1 MLIEFKFINTFICFP
16 SGFNNNSFSFLTFK
30 EILFALS
37 QLDKFFKSI
46 LISSLSFLIELVR
59 NKKLVSSAK
68 WWTMQNFI
76 AVCKSFVYSKNRRGP
91 RTDP

>member
-1 MLIEFKFINTFICFP
+1 MLIEFKFINTFISFSCRFRD
-16 SGFNNNSFSFLTFK
+16 NSFSLLTFK

-76 AVCKSFVYSKNRRGP
+76 AVCKSFVYSKNRRRP